1 MKKLKILTDPEETYT
16 KVMWHCHI
24 EIGGDRFVILGEEDN
39 NGAEYNIY
47 CYDENCRYGIGEEYD
62 GEDQDS
68 LYEELSQSD
77 FLSRDGLTKDSEF
90 ELTYDEE

>member
-1 MKKLKILTDPEETYT
+1 MKKLKILTDPDETYT

-62 GEDQDS
+62 GEDNDS

>member
-1 MKKLKILTDPEETYT
+1 MKKFKVLTDPDETYT
-16 KVMWHCHI
+16 KVMWHRHV

-62 GEDQDS
+62 GEDYDS

-77 FLSRDGLTKDSEF
+77 FLSRYSLEKGSEF
-90 ELTYDEE
+90 ELFYDEE

>member
-1 MKKLKILTDPEETYT
+1 MKKLKILTDPDETYT

-47 CYDENCRYGIGEEYD
+47 CYDENCRYGIGE
-62 GEDQDS
+62 
-68 LYEELSQSD
+68 
-77 FLSRDGLTKDSEF
+77 
-90 ELTYDEE
+90 